1 MPSCSDP
8 QSIAN
13 FYGKRKIKKFNFY
26 EEEDNKLRNNINQ
39 ERIIKGASNLS
50 KSAKK
55 DQEK

>member
-1 MPSCSDP
+1 MTISMAVDEERS
-8 QSIAN
+8 
-13 FYGKRKIKKFNFY
+13 GKRKIKKFNFY

-39 ERIIKGASNLS
+39 ERIIKAASNLS

>member
-1 MPSCSDP
+1 VVNQKPMETKSK
-8 QSIAN
+8 II
-13 FYGKRKIKKFNFY
+13 IKKFNFY

-39 ERIIKGASNLS
+39 ERIIKGANNLS

>member
-1 MPSCSDP
+1 VVNQKPMETKS
-8 QSIAN
+8 
-13 FYGKRKIKKFNFY
+13 K
-26 EEEDNKLRNNINQ
+26 NINQ